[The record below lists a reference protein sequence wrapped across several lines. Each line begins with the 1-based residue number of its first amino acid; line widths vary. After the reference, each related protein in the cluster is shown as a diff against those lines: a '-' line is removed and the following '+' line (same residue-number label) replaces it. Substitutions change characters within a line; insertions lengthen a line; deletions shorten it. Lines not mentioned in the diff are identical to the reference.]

1 MRANFIR
8 VGYCGSVQSGGKEFV
23 KVLFNSSVLSAHCL
37 CCVVLYMTSSGRR
50 IKVVST
56 LMFEW
61 PKKIIAVCD
70 RGKVRVFGFGI

>member
-1 MRANFIR
+1 MCNARAA
-8 VGYCGSVQSGGKEFV
+8 S
-23 KVLFNSSVLSAHCL
+23 SAHCL
-37 CCVVLYMTSSGRR
+37 CHVVLYMTLSGRR
-50 IKVVST
+50 MEVVSI